1 MTEGK
6 VMVKKVTLVVIIFA
20 LLFMVTKP
28 ASAGKATGDVMV
40 FKNDLWL
47 HWFNFVAQE
56 RTDEPF
62 GTGFINHQRFNND
75 GTVRREEH
83 SQILYVIVENN
94 EAWFTGPI
102 VYDSLNSS
110 LTQWFV
116 VYVQDN
122 DQPGGDNDLIWFK
135 RVADENAALDLL
147 GSYSWG
153 TYPPDDLESGNIKV
167 YSNPKW
173 LSTILILLL

>member
-1 MTEGK
+1 
-6 VMVKKVTLVVIIFA
+6 MVKKVTLVVIIFA
-20 LLFMVTKP
+20 ILFMVTRP
-28 ASAGKATGDVMV
+28 ANAGKATGDVMV

-47 HWFNFVAQE
+47 HWCSFVAQE
-56 RTDEPF
+56 RVDEPF
-62 GTGFINHQRFNND
+62 GTGFITHQRLNND

-83 SQILYVIVENN
+83 SQILYVIVEDN

-102 VYDSLNSS
+102 VYDSLYPDPAR
-110 LTQWFV
+110 WFV

-122 DQPGGDNDLIWFK
+122 DQPGDDNDLRWFN
-135 RVADENAALDLL
+135 RVDDENAALNLL

-153 TYPPDDLESGNIKV
+153 TYPPDNLESGNIEV

-173 LSTILILLL
+173 LSTILMLLL

>member
-1 MTEGK
+1 
-6 VMVKKVTLVVIIFA
+6 MVKKVTLVVIIFA

-135 RVADENAALDLL
+135 RVADENEALDLL